1 MPGDFLDTSALAK
14 HYHAEAGSPEIDE
27 LWNDPNQGLFVSRL
41 SVLEIVSVFAAKVR
55 AGTISAADFDAL
67 RRRFAADLVK
77 TKRLTGVRLL
87 VAHYK
92 AAEQLL
98 RTHGMVRRLR
108 TLAALQLAV
117 AKHLF
122 DKGAIHRF
130 VASDRDL
137 LAVAA
142 LEGLATLDPENP

>member
-1 MPGDFLDTSALAK
+1 VRIPAVG
-14 HYHAEAGSPEIDE
+14 AG
-27 LWNDPNQGLFVSRL
+27 
-41 SVLEIVSVFAAKVR
+41 IVSVFAGKVR
-55 AGTISAADFDAL
+55 AGAISAADFDAL

-87 VAHYK
+87 VAHYQE
-92 AAEQLL
+92 AERLL

-108 TLAALQLAV
+108 TLDVLQLAV
-117 AKHLF
+117 AKHLHE
-122 DKGAIHRF
+122 KQAINRF

-137 LAVAA
+137 LTVAA

>member
-14 HYHAEAGSPEIDE
+14 HYHPEPGSAEVDK
-27 LWNDPNQGLFVSRL
+27 LWSDPNQSLCVSRL
-41 SVLEIVSVFAAKVR
+41 SALEIVSVFAGKVR
-55 AGTISAADFDAL
+55 AGAISAADFDAL

-87 VAHYK
+87 VAHYQE
-92 AAEQLL
+92 AERLL

-108 TLAALQLAV
+108 TLDVLQLAV
-117 AKHLF
+117 AKHLHE
-122 DKGAIHRF
+122 KQAINRF

-137 LAVAA
+137 LTVAA